1 MGNSQSS
8 TGTPC
13 PSRCAVLCWGSAP
26 PAKDDGEWFGD
37 LPRDKK
43 RKKKSRSQKNVN
55 KMPVVPEESDTV
67 DESNEEDIASLK
79 LKPSEAPPVVGDAA
93 LSVVSDA
100 VEKAGSEP
108 NPKRIGRSV
117 SSATDVKTKKKMKT
131 KRQPKAKLTFVNG
144 QFVDLSTEEG
154 KEIVAG
160 GPGSVGG
167 IVTSFESGHSGIL
180 GPSSSG
186 EAEEDEPSSRSGSKM
201 FAATR
206 RMSRGKSS
214 FSSTASVTSSVGST
228 GSLSLPGSALSS
240 TSTDTKDAVTSI
252 LALGEG
258 HFLTAST
265 SDRVIKMWKLENAS
279 GTLQF
284 IRDFVGHSTAITCLA
299 KVDAKGRFLSA
310 SKDRVVKLWD
320 SRFSCDD
327 GNENASAPN
336 QILLATFNNMDKR
349 AIRDITMIED
359 GTYVRPTD
367 KVDTAMAVAMTK
379 KAMLQGSGSVQKAAQ
394 ERHILGCSCE
404 FATISGRHPVAKM
417 WSVNHVEQEDGEP
430 LRLGGDVAEVKS
442 EQELKH
448 DTVVESIASVV
459 RKGIVVTG
467 DRMGT
472 VKLWKSAKNVFL
484 PGAGKIWACTRT
496 FSWRL
501 KSELSSV
508 GESMQ
513 FAITSLTFLQ
523 GNTMFVSGSKSGN
536 LRVWKVEGKKK
547 NGETVR
553 KEEICITGAHSLPI
567 TAIQQGPEVNS
578 VENSISFS
586 SASEDGKVLSFS
598 VPVAKIG
605 KSNPCCFNVVNHGI
619 ADRYT
624 VGADP
629 TCVTAL
635 ACLGMPN
642 NAPEVLITGST
653 NSNGKINVLK
663 SPTTPKQGPGNDS
676 LVLHRRGMEEES
688 LTLYSIAEK
697 ICSNDG
703 VESRNRKLQMKSY
716 KNCFVGGDVVTYLV
730 DNEYAISRI
739 DGIILGNILATHL
752 SLFECVTKKGK
763 MLEDNTKAYYRFS
776 SEFMDNGRAGL
787 MKRQTEPNLTKG
799 Y

>member
-13 PSRCAVLCWGSAP
+13 PSRCAVLCWGSTP

-43 RKKKSRSQKNVN
+43 KRKSQRRSHKNVN

-67 DESNEEDIASLK
+67 DESNEEDITSS
-79 LKPSEAPPVVGDAA
+79 KPSEAPPVVGHAA
-93 LSVVSDA
+93 D
-100 VEKAGSEP
+100 KAGSEP
-108 NPKRIGRSV
+108 NPKRMGRSE
-117 SSATDVKTKKKMKT
+117 SSGPGDKTKEKTKT
-131 KRQPKAKLTFVNG
+131 KRQPKTKLTFVNG

-160 GPGSVGG
+160 GSDSVGG
-167 IVTSFESGHSGIL
+167 IVASFASGHSGIL
-180 GPSSSG
+180 SSSSSG
-186 EAEEDEPSSRSGSKM
+186 EAEKDESSSRSGSTM
-201 FAATR
+201 SAAKRLT
-206 RMSRGKSS
+206 SRGRSS
-214 FSSTASVTSSVGST
+214 FSSTSSIDSTASVSVT
-228 GSLSLPGSALSS
+228 GSDLSS

-252 LALGEG
+252 VALGEG
-258 HFLTAST
+258 YFLTASK
-265 SDRVIKMWKLENAS
+265 SDRVIKMWKLEDAS
-279 GTLQF
+279 GKLQF

-299 KVDAKGRFLSA
+299 KVDAKGRFMSA
-310 SKDRVVKLWD
+310 SKERVVKLWD

-327 GNENASAPN
+327 GSENVSALNP
-336 QILLATFNNMDKR
+336 ILLATFSNMDKR
-349 AIRDITMIED
+349 AIRDIAIIED

-367 KVDTAMAVAMTK
+367 KVDTAMAVAMAK
-379 KAMLQGSGSVQKAAQ
+379 KAMREGSASVQKAAQ

-404 FATISGRHPVAKM
+404 FATVSGRHPVVKM
-417 WSVNHVEQEDGEP
+417 WSVNHVEQEDGQL
-430 LRLGGDVAEVKS
+430 LRVGENMAEVKPG
-442 EQELKH
+442 QELKH
-448 DTVVESIASVV
+448 DTVVESISSVV
-459 RKGIVVTG
+459 RKGIIITG

-472 VKLWKSAKNVFL
+472 VKLWESAKKVFL
-484 PGAGKIWACTRT
+484 PGAEKIWACTRT

-501 KSELSSV
+501 ESELSSV

-523 GNTMFVSGSKSGN
+523 GNAMFVSGSKSGN
-536 LRVWKVEGKKK
+536 LRVWKVKGKKK
-547 NGETVR
+547 NGETVC
-553 KEEICITGAHSLPI
+553 KEEICITGAHRLPI
-567 TAIQQGPEVNS
+567 TTIQQGPEVNS
-578 VENSISFS
+578 VDDIISFS

-605 KSNPCCFNVVNHGI
+605 KSNPSCYNVVDHGI
-619 ADRYT
+619 SDRYS

-642 NAPEVLITGST
+642 NAQEVLITGST

-663 SPTTPKQGPGNDS
+663 SPTTPMQGPRNDA
-676 LVLHRRGMEEES
+676 LVLHRLGMEEES
-688 LTLYSIAEK
+688 LTLYAIAEK
-697 ICSNDG
+697 ICSKDG

-716 KNCFVGGDVVTYLV
+716 KNCFVGEDVVTYLV
-730 DNEYAISRI
+730 ANEYAVSRY
-739 DGIILGNILATHL
+739 DGTILGNILATHL

-763 MLEDNTKAYYRFS
+763 MLEDNAKSYYRFS
-776 SEFMDNGRAGL
+776 SEFMDNGRARL
-787 MKRQTEPNLTKG
+787 MKRQTEPNLRKG